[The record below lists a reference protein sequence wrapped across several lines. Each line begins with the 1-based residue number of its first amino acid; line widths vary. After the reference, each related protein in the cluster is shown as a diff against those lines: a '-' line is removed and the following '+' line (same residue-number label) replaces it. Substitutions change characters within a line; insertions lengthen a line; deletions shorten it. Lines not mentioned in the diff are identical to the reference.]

1 MGFQRY
7 RLIREGEKMK
17 DKDRMLTVPS
27 MSFESVDALVQSKDL
42 NREEKLSAL
51 YNWKQMC
58 ELQKASTSEGMRG
71 ERTTPY
77 AQILEAIRNLEA
89 KTD

>member
-1 MGFQRY
+1 
-7 RLIREGEKMK
+7 MK

-27 MSFESVDALVQSKDL
+27 MSFESVDELVHSPDL
-42 NREEKLSAL
+42 TRKEKLNAL

-58 ELQKASTSEGMRG
+58 ELQKASTNEGMRG

-77 AQILEAIRNLEA
+77 ALILEAIRKIEDDPAN
-89 KTD
+89 D